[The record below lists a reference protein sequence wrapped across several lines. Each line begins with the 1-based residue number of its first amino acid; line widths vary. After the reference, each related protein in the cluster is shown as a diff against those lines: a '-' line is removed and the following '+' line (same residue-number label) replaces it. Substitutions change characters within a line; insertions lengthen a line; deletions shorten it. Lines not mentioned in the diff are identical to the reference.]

1 MCNQN
6 ILPIIRLRAIQ
17 KNKAEAGTLTYS
29 DVAKY
34 NAGIR
39 TEHEF
44 NRNNNSDK
52 KKYGTYQAY
61 LKAMYEKYKK

>member
-1 MCNQN
+1 MSDT
-6 ILPIIRLRAIQ
+6 
-17 KNKAEAGTLTYS
+17 KSKAEAGTLTYN

-39 TEHEF
+39 TEREF